1 MAHMLG
7 VLALLLGS
15 AAASSTVAG
24 RIDSLAAYSADA
36 PDEGGSV
43 EMADRQ
49 EALLLQVGGGRLGG
63 LTEEEIALL
72 MAMLDDDGNGELTA
86 HEMYAANRFLPAGGA
101 FVLAPNRRP
110 FFAPGWTCSMV
121 WTTTRS

>member
-24 RIDSLAAYSADA
+24 RLDSLPAVDSA
-36 PDEGGSV
+36 DEGGSV

>member
-1 MAHMLG
+1 MPHMLG
-7 VLALLLGS
+7 VLALLLGGATASRLSNVPGDSIAPAVDS
-15 AAASSTVAG
+15 AH
-24 RIDSLAAYSADA
+24 AD
-36 PDEGGSV
+36 DEGGSV

-86 HEMYAANRFLPAGGA
+86 HEMY
-101 FVLAPNRRP
+101 
-110 FFAPGWTCSMV
+110 S
-121 WTTTRS
+121 

>member
-1 MAHMLG
+1 MPHMLG
-7 VLALLLGS
+7 VLALLLGG
-15 AAASSTVAG
+15 AAASPTAVGIGSIVDLP
-24 RIDSLAAYSADA
+24 RDA
-36 PDEGGSV
+36 SNEGGSV

-86 HEMYAANRFLPAGGA
+86 HEMY
-101 FVLAPNRRP
+101 
-110 FFAPGWTCSMV
+110 S
-121 WTTTRS
+121 

>member
-1 MAHMLG
+1 MPHMLG

-24 RIDSLAAYSADA
+24 RLDSLPAVDSA
-36 PDEGGSV
+36 DEGGSV

>member
-1 MAHMLG
+1 MPRD
-7 VLALLLGS
+7 
-15 AAASSTVAG
+15 ASN
-24 RIDSLAAYSADA
+24 
-36 PDEGGSV
+36 EGGSV

-86 HEMYAANRFLPAGGA
+86 HEMY
-101 FVLAPNRRP
+101 
-110 FFAPGWTCSMV
+110 S
-121 WTTTRS
+121 

>member
-24 RIDSLAAYSADA
+24 RVNSVAYSAHDA
-36 PDEGGSV
+36 DEGGSV

-86 HEMYAANRFLPAGGA
+86 HEMYSCEPL
-101 FVLAPNRRP
+101 
-110 FFAPGWTCSMV
+110 FASWWGVCACT
-121 WTTTRS
+121 

>member
-1 MAHMLG
+1 MPHMLG
-7 VLALLLGS
+7 VLALLLGG
-15 AAASSTVAG
+15 AAASPPTVAG
-24 RIDSLAAYSADA
+24 RIDSIAAVDSTH
-36 PDEGGSV
+36 DEGGSV

-86 HEMYAANRFLPAGGA
+86 HEMYLPNRF
-101 FVLAPNRRP
+101 
-110 FFAPGWTCSMV
+110 FASWWGVCACA
-121 WTTTRS
+121 

>member
-1 MAHMLG
+1 MPHMLG
-7 VLALLLGS
+7 VLALLLSGLASANNVEGS
-15 AAASSTVAG
+15 VDRSIVGRGDAS
-24 RIDSLAAYSADA
+24 D
-36 PDEGGSV
+36 DEGGSV

-86 HEMYAANRFLPAGGA
+86 HEMF
-101 FVLAPNRRP
+101 
-110 FFAPGWTCSMV
+110 S
-121 WTTTRS
+121 

>member
-1 MAHMLG
+1 MPHMLG
-7 VLALLLGS
+7 VLALLLGG
-15 AAASSTVAG
+15 AAASPTVVGSSIAG
-24 RIDSLAAYSADA
+24 VGHSPHPD
-36 PDEGGSV
+36 DEGGSV

-86 HEMYAANRFLPAGGA
+86 HEMYLPNRFLPAGGA
-101 FVLAPNRRP
+101 FVLAPNRRS

>member
-1 MAHMLG
+1 MPHMLG

-24 RIDSLAAYSADA
+24 RVAAYSAHDA
-36 PDEGGSV
+36 DEGGSV

-86 HEMYAANRFLPAGGA
+86 HEMYSCEPL
-101 FVLAPNRRP
+101 
-110 FFAPGWTCSMV
+110 FASWWGVCACT
-121 WTTTRS
+121 

>member
-1 MAHMLG
+1 MPHMLG
-7 VLALLLGS
+7 VLALLLCGVASTRNVVGMVDSIVDS
-15 AAASSTVAG
+15 AHDAS
-24 RIDSLAAYSADA
+24 
-36 PDEGGSV
+36 DEGGSV

-86 HEMYAANRFLPAGGA
+86 HEMY
-101 FVLAPNRRP
+101 
-110 FFAPGWTCSMV
+110 S
-121 WTTTRS
+121 

>member
-1 MAHMLG
+1 MPHMLG

-24 RIDSLAAYSADA
+24 RLDSLPAVDSA
-36 PDEGGSV
+36 DEGGSV

-86 HEMYAANRFLPAGGA
+86 HEMYSCEPL
-101 FVLAPNRRP
+101 
-110 FFAPGWTCSMV
+110 FASWWGVCACT
-121 WTTTRS
+121 

>member
-1 MAHMLG
+1 MPQLGEMFMAG
-7 VLALLLGS
+7 VLLAT
-15 AAASSTVAG
+15 AASGATGSSNVDPPG
-24 RIDSLAAYSADA
+24 GIVGHS
-36 PDEGGSV
+36 PHDEGGSV

-86 HEMYAANRFLPAGGA
+86 HEMY
-101 FVLAPNRRP
+101 
-110 FFAPGWTCSMV
+110 S
-121 WTTTRS
+121 

>member
-1 MAHMLG
+1 MLG
-7 VLALLLGS
+7 VLALLLGG
-15 AAASSTVAG
+15 AAASPTVAG
-24 RIDSLAAYSADA
+24 DSIARSTDSPYAD
-36 PDEGGSV
+36 ERGSV

-86 HEMYAANRFLPAGGA
+86 HEMYLPNRLLPAGGA
-101 FVLAPNRRP
+101 FVLAPNRRS
-110 FFAPGWTCSMV
+110 FFVPGWTCSMV

>member
-1 MAHMLG
+1 MPQMVG
-7 VLALLLGS
+7 VVALLLCGVASGS
-15 AAASSTVAG
+15 SNVAG
-24 RIDSLAAYSADA
+24 SPDRSIVGPSAHDA
-36 PDEGGSV
+36 SDEGGSV

-86 HEMYAANRFLPAGGA
+86 HEMY
-101 FVLAPNRRP
+101 
-110 FFAPGWTCSMV
+110 S
-121 WTTTRS
+121 